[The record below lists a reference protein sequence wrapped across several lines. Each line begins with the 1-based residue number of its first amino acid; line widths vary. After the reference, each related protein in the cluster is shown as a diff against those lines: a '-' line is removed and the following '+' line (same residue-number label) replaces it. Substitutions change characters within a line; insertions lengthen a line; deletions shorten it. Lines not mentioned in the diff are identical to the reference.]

1 MGGRSVLEGSKNN
14 NRMGIR
20 VLVGFVAVFL
30 ATWVAMLVLG
40 VGINQ
45 VMKRFAATPNVRIFV
60 GSTLSRGGMLAAV
73 LWLSAFALRKV
84 MGLRARDVMFP
95 LHPGWWKDLVFGCLL
110 VTGIMTVLF
119 VVEMAAGWL
128 VKEGWSL
135 QGEPVDSWLRTVWLS
150 VLVNLL
156 AAAGEETMYRGYLLT
171 GLSKAWGKWVGLA
184 VMAIL
189 FALSH
194 IMVTGAEETNRVLFV
209 VLLALPGLVLG
220 WAYLRAGSLWLPI
233 GIHFAWNLLQD
244 DLLNLPG
251 DRAGDSLFGLITRQQ
266 GPEWIVGTSYG
277 IEVGL
282 VGGLAVVLT
291 SLGVW
296 FWTCR
301 RNRQS

>member
-1 MGGRSVLEGSKNN
+1 LAESKNSN
-14 NRMGIR
+14 WLGVQVIA
-20 VLVGFVAVFL
+20 GFIGVFL
-30 ATWVAMLVLG
+30 ATWFIVLVLG

-45 VMKRFAATPNVRIFV
+45 VMKRLAATPNVRIFV
-60 GSTLSRGGMLAAV
+60 GCTLSRGGMLVAV
-73 LWLSAFALRKV
+73 VWLSAFALWKV
-84 MGLRARDVMFP
+84 MKLCAREVMFP
-95 LHPGWWKDLVFGCLL
+95 LHSGWWKDLVFGCML
-110 VTGIMTVLF
+110 VTVVMAVLF
-119 VVEMAAGWL
+119 AIEVAAGWL
-128 VKEGWSL
+128 VKEGWRL
-135 QGEPVDSWLRTVWLS
+135 QGEPVDAWLRTVWLS

-156 AAAGEETMYRGYLLT
+156 AAVGEETMYRGYLLT
-171 GLSKAWGKWVGLA
+171 GLSRVWGKRVGLG

-194 IMVTGAEETNRVLFV
+194 ITVTGAEETNWVLFV

-220 WAYLRAGSLWLPI
+220 WTYLRAGSLWLPI

-251 DRAGDSLFGLITRQQ
+251 DKVGDSLFGLVTHQQ

-282 VGGLAVVLT
+282 VGGLALMLIT
-291 SLGVW
+291 FGVW